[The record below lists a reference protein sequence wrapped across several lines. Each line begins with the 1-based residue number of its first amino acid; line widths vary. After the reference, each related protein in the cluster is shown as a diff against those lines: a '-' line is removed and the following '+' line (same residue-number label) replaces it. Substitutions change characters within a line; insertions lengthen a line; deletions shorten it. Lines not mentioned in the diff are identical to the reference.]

1 MHTHRSKRMDYGERR
16 KQQCDR
22 KWKKQRDR
30 PRKGREEGATRGACR
45 RARERLLLLPA
56 GYFSKS
62 LSNCTFMP
70 SNLWKTRKG
79 PSVQCV
85 VSCKPRYYSSRQHTG
100 QERGEKGEI
109 RLVFFPP
116 GLTFHL
122 KSRFGQNSQSYIHHI
137 YVMSL
142 DITMQIHKGIHPSLP
157 FALTGEDACKGKRE
171 LNSPGCSPS
180 KPTSTSQL
188 GGLKS
193 LHEAFPLYT
202 FLAMWIPKAVACVP
216 LRTSVSR
223 AFRRKKLKRVHV
235 IPSLKV

>member
-16 KQQCDR
+16 NNNVTGNEKNRETDR
-22 KWKKQRDR
+22 GRGERRERHGEHADERERDYFCCLQVTSLKACQTARSCLATFERLERVPRCSVWLAVSHVITQAGSIRDR
-30 PRKGREEGATRGACR
+30 NEARRGKSGLYSFHPDSPFTLKADSGRI
-45 RARERLLLLPA
+45 LNPI
-56 GYFSKS
+56 FIS
-62 LSNCTFMP
+62 
-70 SNLWKTRKG
+70 
-79 PSVQCV
+79 
-85 VSCKPRYYSSRQHTG
+85 
-100 QERGEKGEI
+100 
-109 RLVFFPP
+109 
-116 GLTFHL
+116 
-122 KSRFGQNSQSYIHHI
+122 

-188 GGLKS
+188 GSLKS